1 MLRMKKIIGLKNKK
15 VLIEA
20 LYLKFISI
28 LLLFKFKNNYYIL
41 LKLN

>member
-28 LLLFKFKNNYYIL
+28 LLLFKNNYYIL